1 MIYNVG
7 VMLLNNTL
15 TTCHIFYLYAI
26 EFRYSIIS
34 YVYTK
39 LPYTLQ
45 GMKMMMA
52 LNMILDEYISRDKKV
67 S

>member
-26 EFRYSIIS
+26 ELYATRYEIDDGFKHD
-34 YVYTK
+34 T
-39 LPYTLQ
+39 
-45 GMKMMMA
+45 
-52 LNMILDEYISRDKKV
+52 R
-67 S
+67 